1 MLRKRPGWEFRR
13 ILKAQGSVK
22 VVKPGQLVKFFDR
35 YGIVLSV
42 EVLRF
47 LRIISTFKDASDEL
61 VEEVDY
67 KSPYSVVV
75 LSSSGDIMKIMDK
88 DIEHV

>member
-1 MLRKRPGWEFRR
+1 MISW
-13 ILKAQGSVK
+13 LKGEIVHIWQISTK
-22 VVKPGQLVKFFDR
+22 N
-35 YGIVLSV
+35 GIVLNV

-47 LRIISTFKDASDEL
+47 LRIISTINKSDEII
-61 VEEVDY
+61 EEVDY

-88 DIEHV
+88 DVEHV

>member
-22 VVKPGQLVKFFDR
+22 VIKPGQLVRFFDR
-35 YGIVLSV
+35 YGIVLNV

-47 LRIISTFKDASDEL
+47 LRIISTINKSDEII
-61 VEEVDY
+61 EEVDY
-67 KSPYSVVV
+67 KSPYSVVI
-75 LSSSGDIMKIMDK
+75 LASSGDIIKIMDK
-88 DIEHV
+88 DVERV

>member
-1 MLRKRPGWEFRR
+1 MLRKRSGWELRG

-22 VVKPGQLVKFFDR
+22 VIKPGQLIKFFDR

-47 LRIISTFKDASDEL
+47 LRIINDIKTNCDEL

-88 DIEHV
+88 DVEHV